1 MNFAGT
7 DYAMGHILRFAR
19 QTGHD
24 TLRINLVTGEAEPPK
39 LLAPLITELP
49 VRYTQMFWYL
59 VDRSRAAC
67 IEAQQKPGILHERTS
82 QARPA
87 QVAPQFQE
95 SPYTCD
101 VTLIDVRGN
110 EYLTHFEGWWFPED
124 MHHTDHQVTIKLR
137 LWSRLAHDAPAQ
149 NPIQSTALRIF
160 PTSGR

>member
-1 MNFAGT
+1 MTRYKLLKNVAHNLGHSFTSLMNFAGT

-24 TLRINLVTGEAEPPK
+24 TLRINLVTGEAEPPE
-39 LLAPLITELP
+39 LLAPPITELP
-49 VRYTQMFWYL
+49 VRYMQMFWYL
-59 VDRSRAAC
+59 VDRHGSDRSFVQDAR
-67 IEAQQKPGILHERTS
+67 LLLRFDTS

-110 EYLTHFEGWWFPED
+110 EYLAHFEGWWFPE
-124 MHHTDHQVTIKLR
+124 VV
-137 LWSRLAHDAPAQ
+137 SRGHASYRPSSDD
-149 NPIQSTALRIF
+149 
-160 PTSGR
+160 